1 MSGSNKNTECSKE
14 TSLDITSTIS
24 KDLDATLEV
33 LSDFLGDIKGTCQST
48 VMGIFNRN
56 GKSTSTSG
64 EGTPQRNNALQNKS
78 DVAKELRDRID
89 ELAPEDLPK
98 MSRPVR
104 EAVRDTIADYLADS
118 LLEQDDN
125 DNDFKKR
132 VADGKAAVEASLES
146 CKVPS

>member
-78 DVAKELRDRID
+78 DVAKELRDKID
-89 ELAPEDLPK
+89 ELAPGQPQSYFLFAWGFG
-98 MSRPVR
+98 R
-104 EAVRDTIADYLADS
+104 
-118 LLEQDDN
+118 
-125 DNDFKKR
+125 
-132 VADGKAAVEASLES
+132 
-146 CKVPS
+146 